1 MLRQLARIPPGQPLF
16 FRDPRTIDWW
26 ITGNLPFPLFLLV
39 SYVYVVKYFGPRFM
53 KNRKPMDFLKPLI
66 LAYNGTMV
74 TTNAFFCY
82 KFLMGSYIGGGYNLF
97 CQGIDFNARDEATLQ
112 RLSLMWFYA
121 WVRVADFLDTIFFVL
136 RKKDAHVSLLHVA
149 HHCMVVFGSWYG
161 LSYGAD
167 GQSLF
172 GICLNSFV
180 HVVMYSY
187 YFLSLLGPSARKYL
201 WWKKQLTQLQLGQFF
216 VGILHAVIPLFIDC
230 GYPVM
235 HIIIAFPQGVFFIVM
250 FMRFYSH
257 AYRNRA
263 SKVQ

>member
-26 ITGNLPFPLFLLV
+26 IAGNLPFLLFTLV
-39 SYVYVVKYFGPRFM
+39 SYVYVVKYIGPRFM

-74 TTNAFFCY
+74 ATNAFFCY
-82 KFLMGSYIGGGYNLF
+82 KFLRRSYIGGGYNLF
-97 CQGIDFNARDEATLQ
+97 CQGIDFNAKDEATLQ
-112 RLSLMWFYA
+112 LLSLVWFYT
-121 WVRVADFLDTIFFVL
+121 WVRLADFLDTIFFVL

-149 HHCMVVFGSWYG
+149 HHCIVVFGCWYG

-172 GICLNSFV
+172 GICVNSFV
-180 HVVMYSY
+180 HVLMYAY
-187 YFLSLLGPSARKYL
+187 YFLSLMGPSLRKYL
-201 WWKKQLTQLQLGQFF
+201 WWKKQLTQLQLGQFI
-216 VGILHAVIPLFIDC
+216 VGVLHAVIPLFIDC
-230 GYPVM
+230 GYPAM

-250 FMRFYSH
+250 FMRFYLH
-257 AYRNRA
+257 AYLNRVN
-263 SKVQ
+263 KVQ